1 MVSSLSSAPSESVL
15 TRTLSAL
22 EGIRVPTIRFPLSSF
37 KRTTWNDKK
46 TNLGNQFRIKSSVS
60 ETHLH
65 PGACPAPVP
74 VVGEHLLD
82 LRPH

>member
-37 KRTTWNDKK
+37 KRTTCNDKK
-46 TNLGNQFRIKSSVS
+46 PIWEINF
-60 ETHLH
+60 
-65 PGACPAPVP
+65 A
-74 VVGEHLLD
+74 
-82 LRPH
+82 